1 MPKQVAFPV
10 RTLDDLERLADAL
23 PMIRFNQHSQ
33 NGMQIERIL
42 RVADQKPLV
51 AEQVMSCELM
61 MAMVAAGLAL
71 GLAGASQIAGGR
83 EQGIV
88 SRPLAG
94 RPPVLTTYLLRLD
107 REPSER
113 LSRFVERVVTVPSCV
128 TSSGR

>member
-1 MPKQVAFPV
+1 MK
-10 RTLDDLERLADAL
+10 RL
-23 PMIRFNQHSQ
+23 
-33 NGMQIERIL
+33 
-42 RVADQKPLV
+42 VW
-51 AEQVMSCELM
+51 
-61 MAMVAAGLAL
+61 LAL

-113 LSRFVERVVTVPSCV
+113 LSRFVERVVAVPSCV

>member
-1 MPKQVAFPV
+1 VLRYPLVMGDPQFC
-10 RTLDDLERLADAL
+10 EGYC
-23 PMIRFNQHSQ
+23 Q
-33 NGMQIERIL
+33 QIKRIL
-42 RVADQKPLV
+42 RVADQEPLV
-51 AEQVMSCELM
+51 AEQAMSCELM

-94 RPPVLTTYLLRLD
+94 RPPMLTTYLLRLD

-113 LSRFVERVVTVPSCV
+113 LSRFVERVVAAPSCV